1 MSRSDGDLPEPDAES
16 TPTGTEEG
24 TGSSGGRNK
33 VLIASVAAVVV
44 LVVAGVVI
52 YLLTSGD
59 GDDQA
64 TEGQGV
70 PTITGS
76 QAPTTPDPTSASA
89 TVAPPATATGV
100 TGAPEE
106 IQAAQSIA
114 EEAATAIT
122 GADVTALNKLSCDP
136 ASAATEDTF
145 PADAKAEVVG
155 EPKVTGDTATVDI
168 ELTIGNS
175 PPTTVPMPLTKKDGR
190 WCVP

>member
-1 MSRSDGDLPEPDAES
+1 MSRSDEDVSEPETES
-16 TPTGTEEG
+16 TTETAED
-24 TGSSGGRNK
+24 TSESGAGRSK
-33 VLIASVAAVVV
+33 VLIVSVVAVIV

-59 GDDQA
+59 DSDQA
-64 TEGQGV
+64 TGDRGV

-76 QAPTTPDPTSASA
+76 PAPTTPDPTSAGA

-106 IQAAQSIA
+106 IQAAESVA
-114 EEAATAIT
+114 KEAATAIT
-122 GADVTALNKLSCDP
+122 GADVNALNKLSCDP
-136 ASAATEDTF
+136 SGATEDTF

-155 EPKVTGDTATVDI
+155 EPKVTGDTATVDLK
-168 ELTIGNS
+168 LTIGNS
-175 PPTTVPMPLTKKDGR
+175 EPTTVPMPLTKKDGR